1 MMNFIN
7 ILKEH
12 QYLITRIIKMTDISI
27 HTLIAEP
34 KEIKIRLD
42 LPGFFFVLFVQ
53 SCGRSCVTC
62 F

>member
-12 QYLITRIIKMTDISI
+12 QYLITRIIKMTDISGI

-34 KEIKIRLD
+34 GEIKIRLD
-42 LPGFFFVLFVQ
+42 LPGFFVLFYLYKAVDE
-53 SCGRSCVTC
+53 VV
-62 F
+62 

>member
-1 MMNFIN
+1 MNFIN

-34 KEIKIRLD
+34 EEIKIRLD
-42 LPGFFFVLFVQ
+42 LPGFFVLFYLYKAVDE
-53 SCGRSCVTC
+53 VV
-62 F
+62 